1 MKKIYYYSSIGI
13 LSFLM
18 VVGISYAATSVGNNV
33 STGGTLTIDAD
44 GSGSDVTFYTDT
56 AGEELLWD
64 ASENMLTIDGT
75 DGANALQVTDG
86 NVAFTDTLTVTASIT
101 ITAGNLTIGN
111 GTPTVVRGGE
121 DAYVEGTFE
130 VDGAVRFD
138 GTLEVNGNITLQN
151 DETIANSSDGTIA
164 LTAASTTVSTDFD
177 VLAGN
182 LRVGN
187 GVPTVTLDNEDAYVE
202 GTFEVDG
209 AVRFDGTLEVNGN
222 ITLQNDETIS
232 NSTDD
237 IVLVT
242 SASTTVTGAFSS
254 SGTGS
259 LGWSVVSGTNTA
271 CNTTCGYACVFGI
284 DSEALS
290 TSTIILSC
298 ANADADNCLCAGAN

>member
-151 DETIANSSDGTIA
+151 DETI
-164 LTAASTTVSTDFD
+164 
-177 VLAGN
+177 
-182 LRVGN
+182 
-187 GVPTVTLDNEDAYVE
+187 
-202 GTFEVDG
+202 
-209 AVRFDGTLEVNGN
+209 
-222 ITLQNDETIS
+222 S